1 MKFTIDTNSD
11 NPKKIYGNIYFWCN
25 LKGVTGRKYYNVI
38 FSFILISIPF
48 IGILFILIKV
58 RENVPITYQIVI
70 LSVLYI
76 FELINMILGCCT
88 DPGILPRQGMDFYY
102 TANRS
107 LQRQVINGHYVI
119 LPYCYSCSL
128 FRPPRTSH
136 CSICDNCVE
145 RFDHHC
151 VWLAT
156 CIGKRNYKY
165 FYCLILSLSFS
176 GIFQIICAI
185 YYVTIESKKF
195 INKETNNLYIIIG
208 YSSVAFYNILFI
220 IFFLGKLVII
230 HTILI
235 FKNITF
241 YEKVKNKL
249 DIYPLNPFKK
259 FTLDVC
265 KKFIFVIPTK
275 SFLISYLSHLRENN
289 KNKNNNNK
297 EDSKIENNQHKSTI
311 KEENKKESLFHS
323 HSRNKEIEINNNIY
337 HQNQI
342 SELEEINRKKSVNKI
357 SEEREINRSEMKNQT
372 DLIKETNSNNNKIS
386 INPFIV
392 LLRNKNR
399 NLKEGNE
406 NRTQIQNE
414 NEIRVSN
421 NNNIIK
427 LKKDGNEKF
436 EKKMKQIIT
445 PIKKQ
450 LSHIASS
457 YFSDTVRS
465 IDKEENEKKL
475 KLNNSY
481 YKNLLIT
488 GNETEKANLKNN
500 RLDENEK
507 SISEDDKEPNIVPDI
522 IFSNNLQISSPTE
535 NKKKNY
541 TIDFND
547 DDFNLDDKIKINKNV
562 EKFKKLKNDNI
573 NNYLQERV
581 NQNET
586 QSINS
591 NHDD

>member
-1 MKFTIDTNSD
+1 MKFNIDTNSD
-11 NPKKIYGNIYFWCN
+11 NPKKIYGNIHFWCN
-25 LKGVTGRKYYNVI
+25 LKCVTGRKYYNVFFAFI
-38 FSFILISIPF
+38 FISIPF
-48 IGILFILIKV
+48 IGILYILIKV
-58 RENVPITYQIVI
+58 RENIQIAYQIVI
-70 LSVLYI
+70 LSILYI
-76 FELINMILGCCT
+76 FELINMILGCST

-102 TANRS
+102 TANRP

-128 FRPPRTSH
+128 YRPPRTSH

-151 VWLAT
+151 LWLAT

-195 INKETNNLYIIIG
+195 VNKEENSLYIIIG
-208 YSSVAFYNILFI
+208 YSSVAFYNILFL
-220 IFFLGKLVII
+220 IFFLGKLVIV
-230 HTILI
+230 HTILV

-259 FTLDVC
+259 FTLDTC
-265 KKFIFVIPTK
+265 KKFIFVLPTK
-275 SFLISYLSHLRENN
+275 SFLISYLIHLRE
-289 KNKNNNNK
+289 KNKIENNNNK
-297 EDSKIENNQHKSTI
+297 EDSKIENNKHTSI
-311 KEENKKESLFHS
+311 AKEEIKKESLINN

-342 SELEEINRKKSVNKI
+342 SELEEINKKKIDNNI
-357 SEEREINRSEMKNQT
+357 SEEREINKSDMKNQT
-372 DLIKETNSNNNKIS
+372 DIIKETNSNNNNKIR
-386 INPFIV
+386 INPFI
-392 LLRNKNR
+392 LLLKNKNS

-414 NEIRVSN
+414 NEIKVSN
-421 NNNIIK
+421 KNIIK
-427 LKKDGNEKF
+427 LKKDGNEKL
-436 EKKMKQIIT
+436 EKKMKQIIS

-465 IDKEENEKKL
+465 VDKEENEKKP
-475 KLNNSY
+475 KLNNSN
-481 YKNLLIT
+481 YKNILIT
-488 GNETEKANLKNN
+488 GNETEKANLKNF
-500 RLDENEK
+500 RLNENEK
-507 SISEDDKEPNIVPDI
+507 SISEDDKEPNVVPEI

-535 NKKKNY
+535 NKKKKF
-541 TIDFND
+541 TIDSND
-547 DDFNLDDKIKINKNV
+547 EDFNLDDKIKININV
-562 EKFKKLKNDNI
+562 DKLKKLRNDNI

-586 QSINS
+586 HSNNS